1 MPSRNRRHLN
11 VWLIGLFLALPGAGH
26 AETLTLDRAIEL
38 AERYN
43 PRLQTAM
50 AEVERTRS
58 GIGTARAYPN
68 PEIEA
73 LSGGV
78 RARVPGVTS
87 GRGMSIAI
95 GQPIDLP
102 SHRAPRI
109 RAAEAG
115 LESSRYA
122 LDMERID
129 LHAAVKQA
137 FFTVLRRK
145 AEHALQLENQR
156 SLEQTRNR
164 IELSVKV
171 GERPKFELVRIDAE
185 LSNAVNQATSARL
198 RIAQALAVLR
208 TLLGAPLP
216 LDLDV
221 AGELVPGTLTES
233 YDALQNRVL
242 DRHPA
247 LKRAR
252 AEVDRAEQRL
262 HGERALK
269 VPRPTLFAGIDR
281 DPEQQRALIGV
292 SIPIPVW
299 DRRQGPIGEAVAVMQ
314 QAALAREQTRLTL
327 LGDLEINYQRLLVA
341 RQQIAAFEG
350 GLIRQAESALQV
362 AEAAFK
368 FGERG
373 FLEVLDAQRVLRAIR
388 ADFLNARF
396 EKQSALVEL
405 ERLTARDLSGDSK

>member
-1 MPSRNRRHLN
+1 MPSRHRRNPTAWILG
-11 VWLIGLFLALPGAGH
+11 VLLALPGSGH
-26 AETLTLDRAIEL
+26 AETLTLDRALEL
-38 AERYN
+38 AERYS
-43 PRLQTAM
+43 PRLQTAI

-58 GIGTARAYPN
+58 GVGTARAYPN

-87 GRGMSIAI
+87 GRGTSIAI

-115 LESSRYA
+115 LESSRHA
-122 LDMERID
+122 LDNERIE
-129 LHAAVKQA
+129 LRAAVKQA

-145 AEHALQLENQR
+145 AEYDLQLENQR

-171 GERPKFELVRIDAE
+171 GERPRFELVRIEAE
-185 LSNAVNQATSARL
+185 LSNAVNQANSARL
-198 RIAQALAVLR
+198 RIAQSLATLR
-208 TLLGAPLP
+208 TLMGAPLP
-216 LDLDV
+216 PTLDV
-221 AGELVPGTLTES
+221 VGVPTPGTLTDS
-233 YDALQNRVL
+233 YDSLQARVL
-242 DRHPA
+242 ERHPA

-252 AEVDRAEQRL
+252 ADVERAEERMRA
-262 HGERALK
+262 ERALK
-269 VPRPTLFAGIDR
+269 VPRPTLFAGVDR
-281 DPEQQRALIGV
+281 DPEQQRALVGV

-299 DRRQGPIGEAVAVMQ
+299 DRRQGPIGEAVAVFQ
-314 QAALAREQTRLTL
+314 QAALTREQTRLAL
-327 LGDLEINYQRLLVA
+327 LGELDYNYQRLLVA

-350 GLIRQAESALQV
+350 GLIRQAESALSV
-362 AEAAFK
+362 AEAAYK
-368 FGERG
+368 YGERG
-373 FLEVLDAQRVLRAIR
+373 FLEVLDAQRVLRGIR
-388 ADFLNARF
+388 ADFLDARF

-405 ERLTARDLSGDSK
+405 ERLTARDLPGDTK